1 MSSLAITNISELV
14 TNDPEV
20 NNGLLG
26 IIDNAAI
33 VVTNG
38 FVSWVGSA
46 SEVKSNATSK
56 IIDLHG
62 KALIPGFVDSHAHLV
77 FAGERSAEFAA
88 RMSGQP
94 YLAGGIKTTVAA
106 TRSASAEN
114 LRSNIQHLST
124 EMLESGIT
132 TFETKSGYGLDVE
145 TEALSLRIANEFTS
159 EVTFMGA
166 HVVPVEYADR
176 TEEYVDLV
184 VGEMLETCAPHAKWI
199 DVFCDRAAFNVKQ
212 AQRILTAGIAKGLRP
227 RIHAHQLENIG
238 AVAMATALDCASI
251 DHCTHLSDSDINLL
265 AKSNTVATLVPGAE
279 FSTRSTYPRAK
290 DLLDAG
296 VNVALAT
303 DCNPGSSFTT
313 NMPLMI
319 ALAVREMHM
328 TPEQALHAATF
339 GGAKALRRNDVGQLK
354 VGSRADLV
362 ALNAPSHLH
371 LAYRPG
377 VPLVTNVWQAGKTQF
392 DVTKRR
398 NHG

>member
-1 MSSLAITNISELV
+1 
-14 TNDPEV
+14 
-20 NNGLLG
+20 
-26 IIDNAAI
+26 
-33 VVTNG
+33 
-38 FVSWVGSA
+38 
-46 SEVKSNATSK
+46 
-56 IIDLHG
+56 
-62 KALIPGFVDSHAHLV
+62 
-77 FAGERSAEFAA
+77 
-88 RMSGQP
+88 
-94 YLAGGIKTTVAA
+94 
-106 TRSASAEN
+106 
-114 LRSNIQHLST
+114 
-124 EMLESGIT
+124 
-132 TFETKSGYGLDVE
+132 
-145 TEALSLRIANEFTS
+145 
-159 EVTFMGA
+159 MGA
-166 HVVPVEYADR
+166 HVVPVEYVDR

-199 DVFCDRAAFNVKQ
+199 DVFCDRGAFNVKQ